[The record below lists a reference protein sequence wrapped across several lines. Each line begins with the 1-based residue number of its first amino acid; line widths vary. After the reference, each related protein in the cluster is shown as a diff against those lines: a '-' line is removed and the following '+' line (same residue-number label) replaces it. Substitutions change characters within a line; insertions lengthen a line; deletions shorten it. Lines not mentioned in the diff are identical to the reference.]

1 MKVVVS
7 SPPLK
12 TITEFG
18 VTLVPVTII
27 LTPAR
32 ADHNGVGLR
41 LETTGGSGHSEGVNE
56 YQ

>member
-41 LETTGGSGHSEGVNE
+41 LETTGGSGHSEGGNE